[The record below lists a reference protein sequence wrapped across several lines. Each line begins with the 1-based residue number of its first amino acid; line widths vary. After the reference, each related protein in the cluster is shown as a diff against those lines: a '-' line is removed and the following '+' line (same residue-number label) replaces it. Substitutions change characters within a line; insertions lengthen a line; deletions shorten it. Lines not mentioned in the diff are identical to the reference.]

1 MLDVRRTPSIRK
13 RPMAQHTPLAGLR
26 LGQICRNVAAA
37 LIAGVWRRRSIREV
51 RDRLAAL
58 PARDEAAVVAGV
70 LAALFLVAVL
80 AAQFGP
86 IGLLVYLL
94 AVVLIVN

>member
-1 MLDVRRTPSIRK
+1 MLDVRHTPSIRK

-51 RDRLAAL
+51 RDRLAAM
-58 PARDEAAVVAGV
+58 PAREETAVVAGV